1 MKLDNM
7 MIRENDESGDDF
19 DVVFIDFGSGQ
30 AGNSFS
36 IQLIDGFTS
45 ASCIMPNLMFG
56 DAAELC
62 SQSRD
67 VFALSLQQLESFTH
81 EMVPAQDGL
90 LKHIYEDLL
99 GKGMD
104 FAEFHTFMMVYWL
117 SKGVLKKSD
126 CLFVNDNGLIGL
138 SDEGKEVAG
147 LAYAYLVLMHMEN
160 RDVMKSMEHM
170 W

>member
-1 MKLDNM
+1 
-7 MIRENDESGDDF
+7 
-19 DVVFIDFGSGQ
+19 
-30 AGNSFS
+30 
-36 IQLIDGFTS
+36 
-45 ASCIMPNLMFG
+45 
-56 DAAELC
+56 
-62 SQSRD
+62 
-67 VFALSLQQLESFTH
+67 
-81 EMVPAQDGL
+81 
-90 LKHIYEDLL
+90 
-99 GKGMD
+99 MD